1 MNAQQVKRWS
11 DPRGHC
17 SCSWGNL
24 DDGGHVDIDDD
35 VCIISNVIDDTDY
48 DDVRL
53 STMTLICEILN
64 YYISIHFLSRLWEKY
79 FEIDGNSREIDCR
92 ITGGFGL
99 TRGVG
104 FERYYKRY

>member
-53 STMTLICEILN
+53 STMTLKCEILN
-64 YYISIHFLSRLWEKY
+64 YYISIHY
-79 FEIDGNSREIDCR
+79 P
-92 ITGGFGL
+92 GFGRNIL
-99 TRGVG
+99 KLMGTLRKLIVG
-104 FERYYKRY
+104 SQEVLV